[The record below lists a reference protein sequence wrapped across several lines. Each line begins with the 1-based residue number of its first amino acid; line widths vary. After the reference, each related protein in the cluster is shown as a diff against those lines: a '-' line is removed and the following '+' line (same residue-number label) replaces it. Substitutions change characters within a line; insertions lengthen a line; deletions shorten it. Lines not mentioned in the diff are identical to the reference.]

1 MANDSLVVEGSR
13 MAQRVGVRAIKP
25 SWNSQ
30 GRSRKLAPQS
40 CPVTSTCIPLQAQ
53 AHTHVLSKFQF
64 FFETIEMNKQFI
76 KQDSRSQ
83 LIAQKDGQPH

>member
-40 CPVTSTCIPLQAQ
+40 CPVTSTCIPRQAQ

-64 FFETIEMNKQFI
+64 FLDNRNEQIIHQTGPKKSAN
-76 KQDSRSQ
+76 
-83 LIAQKDGQPH
+83 AQKDGQPH